1 MSAMLVMEWP
11 DGNRFLVAPESLV
24 QWEARGAVALGGCSD
39 RRRDPLLTDA
49 EQAAYDAELSARVAA
64 LLAPESDVASA
75 PSRPR
80 K

>member
-1 MSAMLVMEWP
+1 MLVMEWP
-11 DGNRFLVAPESLV
+11 DGSRFLTAVESLP
-24 QWEARGAVALGGCSD
+24 QWEARGAVALGGCTD

-64 LLAPESDVASA
+64 LLAPESDVAPA